1 MKRCTVSI
9 ALMGLVIGLFSGPA
23 WTQDKDDSQI
33 VVKGSIVAGAQAVGE
48 TERSS
53 KFTEYRDV
61 PKGFFL
67 EYLNMDL
74 THGSHYF
81 YLSAIHVQQADE
93 RVIAGAGNYGNAK
106 LDLGYDKI
114 PHRFSFFGATPYVEN
129 TPGIFTLNDV
139 IRSGAAA
146 P

>member
-1 MKRCTVSI
+1 MKRCTVSL

-48 TERSS
+48 TEKSS

-67 EYLNMDL
+67 EYLNLDL
-74 THGSHYF
+74 TKGSHYF
-81 YLSAIHVQQADE
+81 YLSAIHVQKADE
-93 RVIAGAGNYGNAK
+93 RIIAGAGNYGKFK

-114 PHRFSFFGATPYVEN
+114 SHGYCFVGDTP
-129 TPGIFTLNDV
+129 
-139 IRSGAAA
+139 RS
-146 P
+146 